1 MAKTIIIVGGG
12 ISGLAL
18 LHYLSQRY
26 GQHPD
31 IHIRLL
37 EKEGRAGGTI
47 QTMDAHGCLFET
59 GPNGFL
65 DSKERTLELVRE
77 LGLGGEIVKAEEQSK
92 IRYISTRGS
101 LYALPSGPRSFLA
114 FPPLTVLDKVRVLG
128 EILVPRGCDPDESVY
143 AFGQRRLGERFAQIF
158 LDPMISG
165 IYGGDAGRINLRAA
179 FPRIYQLEQEFGS
192 LFKAMIGLKKQKR
205 AGQTSSAGMPTGTL
219 TSFLHGQTRFVEAL
233 TRRYE
238 KNICFRQDVTAVSHH
253 PGHFIVHAGGKQHE
267 ADELFLSVPAY
278 RAADIL
284 KGISPALAAD
294 LSRVEYAP
302 IAVVGLV
309 FPLCVFPK
317 PPRGFGYVIPSGEKK
332 EVLGVLFESNIF
344 PQRCPEGQILFRV
357 MVGGARHPDILKRS
371 QEDIIRLAADE
382 VRAAFSVTANPLQT
396 MFAAWPKAIPQ
407 YTRDYFDIQN
417 GLEKQLK
424 NWSRLRLVA
433 NYRGGV
439 SLNDCI
445 ESAYRAA
452 QQSCV

>member
-1 MAKTIIIVGGG
+1 MSKTIIIVGGG
-12 ISGLAL
+12 ISGLTL

-26 GQHPD
+26 AQRPD
-31 IHIRLL
+31 VNIRLL
-37 EKEGRAGGTI
+37 EKEDRAGGTI
-47 QTMDAHGCLFET
+47 RTMDVHGCLFET

-77 LGLGGEIVKAEEQSK
+77 LGLGGEIVKDEEQSK
-92 IRYISTRGS
+92 IRYISVRGS
-101 LYALPSGPRSFLA
+101 LYALPSGPKSFLT
-114 FPPLTVLDKVRVLG
+114 FPPLTVFDKVRVLG
-128 EILVPRGCDPDESVY
+128 EFFVPKGLDPDESVY
-143 AFGQRRLGERFAQIF
+143 AFGQRRLGGRFAQLF

-179 FPRIYQLEQEFGS
+179 FPRIYQLEHEFGS
-192 LFKAMIGLKKQKR
+192 LFKAMIGLKKQRK
-205 AGQTSSAGMPTGTL
+205 AGQAASAGMPMGTL
-219 TSFLHGQTRFVEAL
+219 TSFRQGQTRLVEAL

-238 KNICFRQDVTAVSHH
+238 RNINFHQDVTAVSHH
-253 PGHFIVHAGGKQHE
+253 PGRFIVHAGGKQHE
-267 ADELFLSVPAY
+267 ADELFVSVPAY

-309 FPLCVFPK
+309 FSLSAFND

-344 PQRCPEGQILFRV
+344 PKRCPEGQILFRV
-357 MVGGARHPDILKRS
+357 MVGGARHPDVLRKS
-371 QEDIIRLAADE
+371 QEEIIRLAADE
-382 VRAAFSVTANPLQT
+382 VQKTFSVTAGSLQT

-407 YTRDYFDIQN
+407 YTRNYFDIEN
-417 GLEKQLK
+417 SLEEQLK
-424 NWSRLRLVA
+424 NWSRLHLVA

-445 ESAYRAA
+445 ENAYQAA
-452 QQSCV
+452 QKSCL